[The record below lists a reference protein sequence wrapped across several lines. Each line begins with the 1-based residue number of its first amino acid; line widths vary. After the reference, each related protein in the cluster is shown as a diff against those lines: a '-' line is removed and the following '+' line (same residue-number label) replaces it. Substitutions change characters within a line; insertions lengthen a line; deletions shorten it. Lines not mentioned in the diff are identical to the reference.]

1 MTKRHVTETIVS
13 LIIGLTL
20 FFVITGVNGVYG
32 GKLSDVEV
40 ARFLCD
46 GFFVAGVVLLGFAAL
61 YWASDKGAFDGLKFS
76 FTSFFRLHFSTH
88 RYDWKEK
95 ESFQEYKEKDTFRR
109 EEKEKRIDNGDYR
122 RRVYDRRDNMPDNL

>member
-13 LIIGLTL
+13 LIIGMTL

-32 GKLSDVEV
+32 GKLSGVKV

-76 FTSFFRLHFSTH
+76 FTSFVCTCRGSSLASGIGVSVPPILRSILT
-88 RYDWKEK
+88 EACALIVSVIC
-95 ESFQEYKEKDTFRR
+95 E
-109 EEKEKRIDNGDYR
+109 
-122 RRVYDRRDNMPDNL
+122 